1 MKIETKFNLGDV
13 VYGISKRTQQVKH
26 TCGACNGAGKVELNG
41 KSFTC
46 PECWGRGHTTTT
58 EPMAWRVSTDLFPS
72 IIGRVEAIRYAENE
86 LKDND
91 NATRYMVVSTGI
103 GSGTLWSEESLFSSL
118 EEAQAV
124 CDAHNAE
131 DNQE

>member
-13 VYGISKRTQQVKH
+13 VYGISKRIHQVKH
-26 TCGACNGAGKVELNG
+26 TCGACNGAGKVELND

-46 PECWGRGHTTTT
+46 PECWGRGYTTTT
-58 EPMAWRVSTDLFPS
+58 EPMAWRVATDLFPS
-72 IIGRVEAIRYAENE
+72 TIGRVGVVRYAKNY

-91 NATRYMVVSTGI
+91 NETRYMVSSTGV
-103 GSGTLWSEESLFSSL
+103 GSGSLWSEESLFSSL

-124 CDAHNAE
+124 CDDHNMKE
-131 DNQE
+131 EEK